1 MALTVQFPMTRPA
14 PYDDYIMDHI
24 RNARNYRTLPD
35 ADRDTVG
42 FNPLCG
48 DRITLQLRM
57 TGGRIVDAAYQ
68 CECCGVSMASSSMMT
83 EWVKGR
89 APAEAL
95 EFARHLAGSV
105 SGRAAASAEPGEIER
120 ALLAPARDFPSR
132 ARCAVLPWT
141 TLESLLEEIQAGK

>member
-1 MALTVQFPMTRPA
+1 MERQTTRPA

-24 RNARNYRTLPD
+24 RNARNYRTLAD
-35 ADRDTVG
+35 ATRDTTG

-57 TGGRIVDAAYQ
+57 EGGRIADAAYQ

-95 EFARHLAGSV
+95 QFARDLVGSV
-105 SGRAAASAEPGEIER
+105 TGRAPSSAAPGEIER
-120 ALLAPARDFPSR
+120 ALLATVRDFPSR

-141 TLESLLEEIQAGK
+141 TLESLLGEVGAGK